1 MFQIHKEDIN
11 DHYYID
17 EEYIGEGGYA
27 LVKKAYSKQ
36 DNSPFAIKIYERSLM
51 DANDEVNLEN

>member
-1 MFQIHKEDIN
+1 MFHIRREDIN

-17 EEYIGEGGYA
+17 DDYIGEGGYA
-27 LVKKAYSKQ
+27 LVKKAYSKS
-36 DNSPFAIKIYERSLM
+36 DNSPYAIKIYERCLM